1 MLAIW
6 ANAFKNS
13 NRSGSCK
20 IDKGNN
26 GELNPIASC
35 QDFYLATNDHVA
47 TLSFDTQE

>member
-13 NRSGSCK
+13 NISGSCK

-26 GELNPIASC
+26 GELNPMQVAKTSIVV
-35 QDFYLATNDHVA
+35 TNDHVA
-47 TLSFDTQE
+47 ITFI